1 MSGYHPILR
10 PVVWVILLMV
20 LGGVAVAQM
29 ESGDRGIPPIASE
42 GLLDVGGI
50 EVDVGGET
58 AQEARLAGWRIA
70 QREGFAKL
78 WASNSGRPASQA
90 PRLSDS
96 TLDSLVSAIVVEE
109 ERIGPKRYIA
119 RLGVQFDR
127 QRASQYVGL
136 SGARRRSAPMLLVP
150 VIATAGMEFS
160 MERRNP
166 WQAAW
171 AQYRTA
177 ATPID
182 YIRLSGV
189 GSDPLLV
196 NAAAVRRKNARYWK
210 SVADFY
216 GANNILIAQVQLHH
230 RYPGGP
236 ATGNFAAFYGL
247 DREPLG
253 SFTLTSEGEDG
264 VPAMMNEGVERMNG
278 LFAAAFRRGTIKADP
293 NLIIQEA
300 APPPIEEVIFAEIPF
315 QIQLVSPSAADYDA
329 GVGMLRAIPGVTAV
343 TETSLAIGG
352 TSNLVITYRGTAD
365 GLRSAIGAAGWSAEY
380 SGGALRV
387 SRPGA

>member
-1 MSGYHPILR
+1 M
-10 PVVWVILLMV
+10 LL
-20 LGGVAVAQM
+20 LGGGVAFAQM

-50 EVDVGGET
+50 EVDVGGDS

-78 WASNSGRPASQA
+78 WANNSGRPASQA
-90 PRLSDS
+90 PRLSDA

-109 ERIGPKRYIA
+109 ERIGPNRYIA
-119 RLGVQFDR
+119 TLGVQFDR
-127 QRASQYVGL
+127 QRASQFVGV
-136 SGARRRSAPMLLVP
+136 SGAQRRSAPMLLVP
-150 VIATAGMEFS
+150 VIVTAGMEYS

-177 ATPID
+177 TSPID
-182 YIRLSGV
+182 YVRLSGV
-189 GSDPLLV
+189 GADPLLV
-196 NAAAVRRKNARYWK
+196 NAAATRRDNERYWK

-216 GANNILIAQVQLHH
+216 GANNILVAQVQLHH

-236 ATGNFAAFYGL
+236 ATGHFTAYYGL
-247 DREPLG
+247 ERDVLG
-253 SFTLTSEGEDG
+253 RFTLTSDG
-264 VPAMMNEGVERMNG
+264 DDGLEALMVEGVDRMNG
-278 LFAAAFRRGTIKADP
+278 IFALAFRAGKIKANPD
-293 NLIIQEA
+293 LIFQEA
-300 APPPIEEVIFAEIPF
+300 APPPIEEVLFAEIPF

-329 GVGMLRAIPGVTAV
+329 GVALLRAIPGVTSV

-365 GLRSAIGAAGWSAEY
+365 GLRSAIASAGWSANY
-380 SGGALRV
+380 AGGALRV